1 MPTNKLFLTI
11 SLVIRISLL
20 LTIPFSLLFDTGIRE
35 VIPFFLFNL
44 FAILIVL
51 QTALRDPI
59 IRADARAQV
68 LMSRLVITSLL
79 VSAYLLN
86 FAPMRFYNA
95 KIRRRET
102 EEITLETFNFESPY
116 KVRIKSC

>member
-44 FAILIVL
+44 FAILIAL

-116 KVRIKSC
+116 KVRNKSC